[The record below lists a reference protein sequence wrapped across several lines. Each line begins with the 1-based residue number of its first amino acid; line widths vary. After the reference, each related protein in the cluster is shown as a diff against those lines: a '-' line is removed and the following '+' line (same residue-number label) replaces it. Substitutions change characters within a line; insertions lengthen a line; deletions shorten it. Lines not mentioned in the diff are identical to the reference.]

1 MIKVINGDLLDATED
16 IIGHQTNTKGV
27 WGSGIA
33 KAIKDRYPEAYLQ
46 YQLSCHEYG
55 DKLLGLCWMTKVD
68 EARVV
73 ANLFGQ
79 TTFGRNKNVV
89 YTDYNALRSAL
100 QSLKIRAKKFG
111 YSVALPY
118 NIGCGLA
125 NGDWN
130 VVYGIIEEVFRDYE
144 VSLYRWGL

>member
-1 MIKVINGDLLDATED
+1 MIKVIDGNLLDASED

-33 KAIKDRYPEAYLQ
+33 KAIKDRYPEAYPL
-46 YQLSCHEYG
+46 YRLSCHEHG
-55 DKLLGLCWMTKVD
+55 DKLLGLCQTTKVNKK
-68 EARVV
+68 RVI

-79 TTFGRNKNVV
+79 TAYGRDKNIT
-89 YTDYNALRSAL
+89 YTDYNALKTAL
-100 QSLKIRAKKFG
+100 ESLKLRAKKFG

-125 NGDWN
+125 NGDWK
-130 VVYGIIEEVFRDYE
+130 VVYGIIEEVFSDYE
-144 VSLYRWGL
+144 VTLYRL